1 MERNLLTYWL
11 DIDMEQE
18 DLGLSAIALV
28 DDPAVKRDFLC
39 FNEAE
44 PVTLKL
50 GSDNTRH
57 IITGVVCMANTKIY
71 RNSEKFGEHYIT
83 FPKETIEKMMVKFSK
98 DGKSNLVN
106 LQHDD
111 EQYINSAIMFES
123 YIKDSERGIV
133 PLEFKDVPDGSWIVS
148 YKILDDG
155 LWNEIVTGNKL
166 NGYSLEGDF
175 VYKQSFSNQEPQPQ
189 PQSYDEFIEELLK

>member
-1 MERNLLTYWL
+1 MERNLLTYLL
-11 DIDMEQE
+11 DIDIDQE
-18 DLGLSAIALV
+18 DLGLTAIALV

-39 FNEAE
+39 FNEVE

-50 GSDNTRH
+50 GSDDTRH
-57 IITGVVCMANTKIY
+57 IITGVVCLANTKIY
-71 RNSEKFGEHYIT
+71 RNSETFGEHYVI

-111 EQYINSAIMFES
+111 KQYIDSAIMFES

-133 PLEFKDVPDGSWIVS
+133 PLEFKDIPDGSWIVS

-175 VYKQSFSNQEPQPQ
+175 VYKQSFSNQEPE

>member
-1 MERNLLTYWL
+1 M
-11 DIDMEQE
+11 
-18 DLGLSAIALV
+18 

-39 FNEAE
+39 FNEVE

-50 GSDNTRH
+50 GSDDTRH
-57 IITGVVCMANTKIY
+57 IITGVVCMANKDI
-71 RNSEKFGEHYIT
+71 RSEKFGELIL

-148 YKILDDG
+148 L
-155 LWNEIVTGNKL
+155 
-166 NGYSLEGDF
+166 
-175 VYKQSFSNQEPQPQ
+175 
-189 PQSYDEFIEELLK
+189 

>member
-1 MERNLLTYWL
+1 MERNLITYWL
-11 DIDMEQE
+11 DIDIEEE

-28 DDPAVKRDFLC
+28 DDPAVKHDFLC
-39 FNEAE
+39 FNEDE

-50 GSDNTRH
+50 GSDDTRH

-71 RNSEKFGEHYIT
+71 RNSKKFGEHYIT

-111 EQYINSAIMFES
+111 QQYISSAVMFES
-123 YIKDSERGIV
+123 YIKDSERGVV
-133 PLEFKDVPDGSWIVS
+133 PLEFKDIPDGSWIVS

-155 LWNEIVTGNKL
+155 LWNEIVTGNNL

-175 VYKQSFSNQEPQPQ
+175 VYKQSFSNQELQ
-189 PQSYDEFIEELLK
+189 PQSYDEFIKELLK